1 MTSPLV
7 PRVLGPLVAL
17 SLVVAGAPS
26 ATADPTDNAPSAR
39 SPSSSVVRQS
49 AAHGPAEQADV
60 LAYWTRERMDEAV
73 PLGRFLDGV
82 TADLPQ
88 LHLGPARRSRTAAS
102 RSTSTGERWTHGGRV
117 ARTTGKVY
125 LTMDGRDFT
134 CSASVVHAENRDTV
148 LTAGH
153 CLKDGAGSW
162 ARNWTFVPAYA
173 DGREPYGR
181 FTAREL
187 LVPARWAKKAD
198 ESFDFGAA
206 VLNTADG
213 THVQDRTGAQRVA
226 FDRQPQQS
234 YAFGYPSTPPYRGD
248 HLHYCS
254 GGTRADRGG
263 TTANGMRCVMTRG
276 SSGGPW
282 LADFDPAT
290 GIGTLVSVISFKYVA
305 DPSTQYGPRLGAE
318 ARRLYQRARAL

>member
-17 SLVVAGAPS
+17 SLVLAGAPS
-26 ATADPTDNAPSAR
+26 ATAAPVDVAPSAR
-39 SPSSSVVRQS
+39 PPSDSTVRQS

-60 LAYWTRERMDEAV
+60 LAYWSRERMDAAV
-73 PLGRFLDGV
+73 PLGRVVDGV
-82 TADLPQ
+82 VAGLP
-88 LHLGPARRSRTAAS
+88 LLPLGPAARSRAAAP
-102 RSTSTGERWTHGGRV
+102 RSNSTGERWTHGGQV

-125 LTMDGRDFT
+125 LTIDGRDFT
-134 CSASVVHAENRDTV
+134 CSASVVRAKNRDTV
-148 LTAGH
+148 FTAGH
-153 CLKDGAGSW
+153 CLKDGTGSW

-173 DGREPYGR
+173 DGHQPYGR

-187 LVPARWAKKAD
+187 LVPSKWAKKAD

-206 VLNTADG
+206 VLNSAG
-213 THVQDRTGAQRVA
+213 GAHVQDRTGAQRVA
-226 FDRQPQQS
+226 FGRRPQQS

-254 GGTRADRGG
+254 GDTRADRGG
-263 TTANGMRCVMTRG
+263 TTANGMRCVMTQG

-290 GIGTLVSVISFKYVA
+290 GIGTLVSVISFKYVT

-318 ARRLYQRARAL
+318 ARRLYRRARTL